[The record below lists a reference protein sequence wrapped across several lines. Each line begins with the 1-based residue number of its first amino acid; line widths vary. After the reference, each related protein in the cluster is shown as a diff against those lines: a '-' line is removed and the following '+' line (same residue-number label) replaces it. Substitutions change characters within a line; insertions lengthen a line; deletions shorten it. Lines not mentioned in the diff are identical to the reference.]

1 MGYGCAMRISLMFF
15 LPAMSLSL
23 QAQGYG
29 GSNAGYAGP
38 TSGWGGSSGAS
49 IARVAVAPMGAGG
62 GGQGWGNAGGGQSL
76 AGGVGG
82 GGLHGVTRRTFMLEP
97 NVIAAQFFTSA
108 GVPLAPPATVG
119 ANTTSGPRA
128 SFAAHPRGGV
138 PRAPATANSTLAAT
152 RQAPAGEG
160 FGAPRVRPGAE
171 RPAGQAAGVLPGTDE
186 EPEPPVAAAPP
197 ATTRHP
203 AHSVRSAPRRGP

>member
-1 MGYGCAMRISLMFF
+1 MRISLMLL
-15 LPAMSLSL
+15 LPAIPLSL

-29 GSNAGYAGP
+29 GSNAGYGGP

-49 IARVAVAPMGAGG
+49 IARVAVAPLGAGG

-76 AGGVGG
+76 AGGFGG

-108 GVPLAPPATVG
+108 GVPLAPAATVG

-128 SFAAHPRGGV
+128 SFAVHPRGGV
-138 PRAPATANSTLAAT
+138 PPGAAVANATLAAT
-152 RQAPAGEG
+152 RQALPGEG
-160 FGAPRVRPGAE
+160 FGNPRGKPEAE
-171 RPAGQAAGVLPGTDE
+171 RPARQTAGVLPGTDE
-186 EPEPPVAAAPP
+186 QPEPPVVAARP
-197 ATTRHP
+197 ATTLQP